1 MKTRHSV
8 RAIVVASAIVS
19 LVGLSAFAATRAQYV
34 AGNPNR
40 ARVPVEAFEFGEQTQ
55 AAGKL
60 KIELWATSPQLFSPV
75 SMDIDALGRA
85 WVVEGSGYGGGTR
98 FSDGTSIVVVSDS
111 DDDGKADKSHVFIAE
126 PKVRLAPLG
135 IAVFDNVIVL
145 SATPS
150 VIVYTDVNRDAKFDP
165 KIDKR
170 EVFLTGFQGGGH
182 DHTLHAVVGS
192 PGGQW
197 YLSYGNKGANVKTK
211 DGRHHIAGCYYGNA
225 GDIGKD
231 SSDGHRY
238 VGGSALRINPDGTGL
253 EAVGT
258 NLRNTHD
265 MVVTSFG
272 DVMHNDN
279 DDPAHC
285 RATWLM
291 EYGNLGYADPM
302 DGSKS
307 WEEVGKPW
315 EEQRPGETA
324 PFGYNKVHGKA
335 LRISASHWRENYPG
349 IIPPGDVYGPGSPTG
364 VTFIEGDELGKAHR
378 GTYLACEMVHKA
390 VLSYRPVLK
399 DAQIDMVRNGYFVA
413 LKKESKGESLLPT
426 DVVVGTEGAI
436 YLADFHSNTSRRASQ
451 ASGTIYRITR
461 DDGKPMK
468 RPTVDLNTTDGLF
481 AALANPN
488 AGVRFAAVTKLATM
502 SDKVVDPAI
511 AFFNAQ
517 KANPYIQARAIW
529 LLAKL
534 GDRGRVFVE
543 NLLGK
548 GNEAQRIVAYR
559 ALRLAVPD
567 KLLAYAASAASDDS
581 PSVRREV
588 ALSLRDVPFDKCKD
602 ILAKLIAGYDGT
614 NRWYLEAIG
623 TACSRKEAAVYTMI
637 GSKEPHANWGDRTK
651 NLAWRLHSRAAVDD
665 LDKVVRAQKPDIK
678 AFRHLI
684 MAYTIWSSEAD
695 RAQNEK
701 LVSAWAKLPQ
711 FAGEDY
717 QQTINEVLLRDIR
730 VFPPVA
736 LSQTYKVPPAFGAET
751 KVSAPAEVV
760 KLAGDAARG
769 KAKAA
774 TCMICHKIDD
784 DGVNFGPNLSAWG
797 TQRTIEEIVR
807 EMVNPAEKLAHGY
820 EKPVRIS
827 GRGHV
832 AEGIMTNYSYHAGS
846 LKIKVMGGQI
856 LKLPFRAHRL
866 KIEHLKNHS
875 WMPPASKMGLTDQDV
890 RDIAEYLKTK

>member
-1 MKTRHSV
+1 MKLRFTV
-8 RAIVVASAIVS
+8 CAMVVGALAVAT
-19 LVGLSAFAATRAQYV
+19 AFAATRAQYV

-75 SMDIDALGRA
+75 SMDIDAMGRA

-98 FSDGTSIVVVSDS
+98 FSDGTSIVVVSDT
-111 DDDGKADKSHVFIAE
+111 DEDGKADQSHVFVAE
-126 PKVRLAPLG
+126 KGVRIAPLG
-135 IAVFDNVIVL
+135 IAVFDNVVVL

-150 VIVYTDVNRDAKFDP
+150 VIVYTDVDRDAKFDP

-192 PGGQW
+192 PSGQW

-211 DGRHHIAGCYYGNA
+211 DGRHHIAGCYYGNTGA
-225 GDIGKD
+225 IGKY

-272 DVMHNDN
+272 DVLHNDN

-307 WEEVGKPW
+307 WEEVAKPW
-315 EEQRPGETA
+315 EEQRPGGDH
-324 PFGYNKVHGKA
+324 PHGYKKVHGTA
-335 LRISASHWRENYPG
+335 LRISSSHWRENYPG

-364 VTFIEGDELGKAHR
+364 VTFIEGDELSEAHR
-378 GTYLACEMVHKA
+378 GTYLACDMVHKA
-390 VLSYRPVLK
+390 VLSYRPALK
-399 DAQIDMVRNGYFVA
+399 DAQIEMVRNGYFVG
-413 LKKESKGESLLPT
+413 LKKESKNESLLPT
-426 DVVVGTEGAI
+426 DIVVGTEGAV

-451 ASGTIYRITR
+451 AGGSIYRITR
-461 DDGKPMK
+461 ADGKPMK
-468 RPTVDLNTTDGLF
+468 RPTVNFDTVEGLF
-481 AALANPN
+481 EALANPN
-488 AGVRFAAVTKLATM
+488 AGVRFVAVTKLAAM
-502 SDKVVDPAI
+502 GDKVMAPALI
-511 AFFNAQ
+511 YSA
-517 KANPYIQARAIW
+517 KHETNPYLQSRAIW

-534 GDRGRVFVE
+534 GTSGQLFVE
-543 NLLGK
+543 GFLTK
-548 GNEAQRIVAYR
+548 GDEPQRLVAYR
-559 ALRLAVPD
+559 ALRHAAPNR
-567 KLLAYAASAASDDS
+567 LLNFAKTAAADES

-588 ALSLRDVPFDKCKD
+588 LLSLRDVPFEKCRD
-602 ILAKLIAGYDGT
+602 LFPTLLAGYDGK

-623 TACSRKEAAVYTMI
+623 TACTGKEAEVYEKI
-637 GSKEPHANWGDRTK
+637 IKPAIQQPHAQWTAGTK
-651 NLAWRLHSRAAVDD
+651 NLAWRLHPRAAVDD

-678 AFRHLI
+678 EFRHLI

-695 RAQNEK
+695 RAHNEK
-701 LVSAWAKLPQ
+701 VVAAWADLSA

-717 QQTINEVLLRDIR
+717 QLTIREVLDRDIR

-736 LSQTYKVPPAFGAET
+736 LSQTYKVPPVLGAET
-751 KVSAPAEVV
+751 KVSAPAEIV
-760 KLAGDAARG
+760 KRAGDAARG

-784 DGVNFGPNLSAWG
+784 AGVNFGPNLSAWG
-797 TQRTIEEIVR
+797 TQRSIEEIVR
-807 EMVNPAEKLAHGY
+807 EIVDPAEKLAHGY

-832 AEGIMTNYSYHAGS
+832 AEGIMTNYSYHAGT